1 VQQYRDHVELKE
13 PSFFAIKLPV
23 LLLIIN
29 LFVFQIIF
37 HVSVATLTSV
47 AAQQNLF
54 SFEGLSQFTFDLWLI
69 VFLLSLGVFC
79 YSKITKQK
87 ECLLVIFIIMPML
100 TALLSLMR
108 DVSSIIV
115 TVLSGVIAFLIYR
128 YNFQKLSAK
137 YLEEAADKINKGI
150 H

>member
-1 VQQYRDHVELKE
+1 
-13 PSFFAIKLPV
+13 
-23 LLLIIN
+23 
-29 LFVFQIIF
+29 
-37 HVSVATLTSV
+37 VSVATLTSV

-69 VFLLSLGVFC
+69 VFLFSLGVFC

-87 ECLLVIFIIMPML
+87 ECLLVIFTIMPLM
-100 TALLSLMR
+100 TTLLSLMR

-128 YNFQKLSAK
+128 YNYQKLLAK
-137 YLEEAADKINKGI
+137 YLEEAAENIKKGI
-150 H
+150 N